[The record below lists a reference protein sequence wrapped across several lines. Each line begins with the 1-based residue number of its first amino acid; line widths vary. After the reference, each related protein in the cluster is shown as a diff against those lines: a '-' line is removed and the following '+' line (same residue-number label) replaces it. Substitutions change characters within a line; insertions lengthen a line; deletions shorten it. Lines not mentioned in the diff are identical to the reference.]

1 MDWYLKAIKNYAVFS
16 GRAHRTEYWSFVI
29 INFIIMFLLEFFE
42 GVVWDAR
49 ILSGIYS
56 LFITLPSLAVLVRRL
71 HDTDRSGWWAFILFI
86 PIIGFL
92 IILIFTIQDGTPG
105 INRYG
110 SNPKEEK
117 ELDIYNK
124 S

>member
-1 MDWYLKAIKNYAVFS
+1 MEWYLKAIKKYAVFS

-42 GVVWDAR
+42 SAVWDAR

-71 HDTDRSGWWAFILFI
+71 HDTERSGWWALMLFI
-86 PIIGFL
+86 PVIGFL
-92 IILIFTIQDGTPG
+92 IILIFTIQDSTPG
-105 INRYG
+105 VNRYG
-110 SNPKEEK
+110 VNPKSVK